1 MRLLAGLAV
10 GLMTLPGA
18 AVLLSEQPASAGV
31 AAASF
36 VCTTG
41 AGVPATSVVTNDGK
55 RVPVIR
61 WTSNVFNDAGWS
73 PQRRCQEVSGRFDTY
88 LKQGRLAYITTGLIN
103 GLPVICTA
111 RSNGGAC
118 DGLLYTLKPGQDATA
133 TLRSLL
139 DLRVKARGPL
149 NETSARLYVGL
160 DELLSTAQA
169 NAAGAMA
176 PATTADP
183 VNRLF

>member
-1 MRLLAGLAV
+1 M
-10 GLMTLPGA
+10 
-18 AVLLSEQPASAGV
+18 
-31 AAASF
+31 
-36 VCTTG
+36 
-41 AGVPATSVVTNDGK
+41 
-55 RVPVIR
+55 
-61 WTSNVFNDAGWS
+61 
-73 PQRRCQEVSGRFDTY
+73 
-88 LKQGRLAYITTGLIN
+88 
-103 GLPVICTA
+103 ICTA

-149 NETSARLYVGL
+149 NETSTRLYVGL

-183 VNRLF
+183 VTPLAALAQSRSTAGCIDASPLPIGGCVALGGEHGLSNAAAAQP